1 MAAETGSGK
10 TGAFCLPVLQITW
23 ESLKDLQDKK
33 KGSGGASASSSASN
47 NDDSGWRMSVLDRG
61 PAIAISPDG
70 LQAQSR
76 HQKEWHGCRANNGVS
91 NRGMYYYEAIVT
103 DEGLCRIGFSTGSA
117 SLDLGTQC
125 GKFLIFLSLRFYVK
139 SNLANLQAQNLP
151 FSYT

>member
-33 KGSGGASASSSASN
+33 KGSGTASTSSSASN

-117 SLDLGTQC
+117 SLDLGTQKNHKLHSALC
-125 GKFLIFLSLRFYVK
+125 SRSPETFKM
-139 SNLANLQAQNLP
+139 
-151 FSYT
+151 

>member
-1 MAAETGSGK
+1 MKFPHCEGSG
-10 TGAFCLPVLQITW
+10 A
-23 ESLKDLQDKK
+23 
-33 KGSGGASASSSASN
+33 ASTSSSASN

-117 SLDLGTQC
+117 SLDLGTQPKILREINC
-125 GKFLIFLSLRFYVK
+125 DRLLSLKNCFFG
-139 SNLANLQAQNLP
+139 QI
-151 FSYT
+151 